1 MKRILVGLDGSEHE
15 RPTLATA
22 VKLVTQLGG
31 KLVLFRA
38 VSLPV
43 GLPANALA
51 LSPDNVGIML
61 ADTARQHLEALARDL
76 SPIIIDRIQ
85 VEVGVPWR
93 AVCDTAKADQ
103 CDLIIVGSH
112 GYSGIDRIIGTT
124 AAKIVNHAPCSVL
137 IARPDLSLNS

>member
-15 RPTLATA
+15 RPVLATA
-22 VKLVTQLGG
+22 VRLVTQLGG

-38 VSLPV
+38 VSLPI
-43 GLPANALA
+43 GLPSSALA
-51 LSPDNVGIML
+51 LSPDNVGVML
-61 ADTARQHLEALARDL
+61 ADTARQHLEMLARDL
-76 SPIIIDRIQ
+76 PPAVIDRIQ

-93 AVCDTAKADQ
+93 AVCDAAKADQ

-124 AAKIVNHAPCSVL
+124 AAKIVNHAPCSV
-137 IARPDLSLNS
+137 

>member
-1 MKRILVGLDGSEHE
+1 MKRILVGLDGSDHE
-15 RPTLATA
+15 RPVLATA
-22 VKLVTQLGG
+22 VKLVTKLGG

-43 GLPANALA
+43 GLPSSALA

-61 ADTARQHLEALARDL
+61 AEAARTHLEQLARDL
-76 SPIIIDRIQ
+76 PPEILDRIQ

-93 AVCDTAKADQ
+93 AVCDTAEADQ
-103 CDLIIVGSH
+103 CDLIVVGSH
-112 GYSGIDRIIGTT
+112 GYSGIDRLIGTT

-137 IARPDLSLNS
+137 IARPDLM